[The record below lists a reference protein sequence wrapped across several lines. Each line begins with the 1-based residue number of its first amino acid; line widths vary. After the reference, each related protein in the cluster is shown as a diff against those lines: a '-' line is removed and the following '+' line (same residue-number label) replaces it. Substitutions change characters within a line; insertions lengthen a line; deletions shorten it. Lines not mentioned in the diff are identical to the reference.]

1 MLEDL
6 AGVFADLGDKVVGWG
21 RSLVLMIP
29 NIIAALVILIASV
42 VLSKL
47 LARLFCRVLS
57 RAHFEK
63 SLQALLHTLMRAAVI
78 MIGGIVAMQVLQ
90 LDKAATTLLAGAGI
104 IGLALG
110 FAFQDFSANLIAG
123 VALAV
128 RRPMRIGDIIETNDI
143 FGRVESIQLRT
154 TFLRQPDGKRVMIPN
169 RKIFEE
175 TLTNYSEEGHL
186 RVEVTCG
193 VSYGDDLELTR
204 DVVLDALATVPHV
217 TELPLE
223 VLFEE
228 FGDSSIQ
235 FVARFWIDF
244 ITPADLMR
252 ARSAAIMAI
261 RRAFTKHG
269 LTIPF
274 PIRTLD
280 FGIRGGEALE
290 KQLADL
296 GPGGGRRDAA

>member
-6 AGVFADLGDKVVGWG
+6 ADVFSELGDKVAGWG
-21 RSLVLMIP
+21 RSFVLMIP
-29 NIIAALVILIASV
+29 NIVAALLILLAAI

-47 LARLFCRVLS
+47 LARLLCRILGRS
-57 RAHFEK
+57 RVEK
-63 SLQALLHTLMRAAVI
+63 SLQDLLYTLFRIVVI
-78 MIGGIVAMQVLQ
+78 VVGGIVALQVLQ
-90 LDKAATTLLAGAGI
+90 LDKAVTTLLAGAGI
-104 IGLALG
+104 LGLALG

-128 RRPMRIGDIIETNDI
+128 RRPMRIGDIVKTNDL
-143 FGRVESIQLRT
+143 FGRVESIHLRT

-175 TLTNYSEEGHL
+175 PLLNYSEEGRL
-186 RVEVTCG
+186 RVEVKCG

-204 DVVLDALATVPHV
+204 DAVLDALASVPHLEDQPV
-217 TELPLE
+217 E

-228 FGDSSIQ
+228 FGDSSVD
-235 FVARFWIDF
+235 FVARFWIAF
-244 ITPADLMR
+244 VAPVDLNR
-252 ARSAAIMAI
+252 AQSAAIMAI
-261 RRAFTKHG
+261 RRAFTEHG

-280 FGIRGGEALE
+280 FGIRGGEALKE
-290 KQLADL
+290 QLASRRQNGEDL
-296 GPGGGRRDAA
+296 DAA